1 MSLITAKK
9 INLSKSLQP
18 FVVGF
23 DAVAGIFSGSQI
35 FKTAIPEN
43 RVIWAF
49 FFVIFLLLFIKNFRK
64 LRLLKNLF
72 KIDTVLS
79 SSENNEIPV
88 FYICESVGMSEKS
101 MTRLLKKLI
110 KKKYL
115 HDCTLSTEG
124 EPKIILS
131 VHSEEGIT
139 ERRLE
144 CPSCGHVFSVKA
156 GAVARCPECASIIN
170 I

>member
-9 INLSKSLQP
+9 ISISKTLQP

-35 FKTAIPEN
+35 FKTEIKEN
-43 RVIWAF
+43 KVIWAF
-49 FFVIFLLLFIKNFRK
+49 FFVVFLLLFIKNFRK

-79 SSENNEIPV
+79 SSEKNEIPV
-88 FYICESVGMSEKS
+88 FYICESIGMSEKR
-101 MTRLLKKLI
+101 MKKTLKKLI

-115 HDCTLSTEG
+115 HDCTLDTEG
-124 EPKIILS
+124 EPKVIIS
-131 VHSEEGIT
+131 VHSEEGVA
-139 ERRLE
+139 ERKIE
-144 CPSCGHVFSVKA
+144 CPSCGYVFTAKA

-170 I
+170 M